1 MGCGVTNYNLDFGD
15 LTVHIAVKGQGLPEC
30 QKIRGEEK
38 AMIEVTNVDHL
49 GIRVTN
55 ETGSIAFYEQ
65 LGFKVERRADG
76 DTVTILRNSHGIE
89 LNLVYNGVDLTGG
102 KNILMDVPEKH
113 TGYTHMALNVGS
125 ISKALYAL
133 REQNIAISQG
143 PVSFGR
149 SDTASVF
156 IRDPDR
162 NVIEL
167 RGNIA
172 PGEQIEGLERYD
184 PDA

>member
-1 MGCGVTNYNLDFGD
+1 
-15 LTVHIAVKGQGLPEC
+15 
-30 QKIRGEEK
+30 
-38 AMIEVTNVDHL
+38 MIEVTNVDHL

-55 ETGSIAFYEQ
+55 ETGSIAFYER

-89 LNLVYNGVDLTGG
+89 LNLVYNGVDSTGG

-125 ISKALYAL
+125 ISKALYEL
-133 REQNIAISQG
+133 KEQNIEISQG

-149 SDTASVF
+149 SDAASFF

-184 PDA
+184 PDARLINPALATVLRFRVATVLPEISDKLFTRRI

>member
-1 MGCGVTNYNLDFGD
+1 MDFGD
-15 LTVHIAVKGQGLPEC
+15 LTVHIAVQGQGLPEC
-30 QKIRGEEK
+30 QKIRGKEK

-89 LNLVYNGVDLTGG
+89 LNLVYNGVDSTGG

-149 SDTASVF
+149 SDAASVF
-156 IRDPDR
+156 IRDPDLSTR
-162 NVIEL
+162 QLPEPVWQS
-167 RGNIA
+167 A
-172 PGEQIEGLERYD
+172 P
-184 PDA
+184 

>member
-1 MGCGVTNYNLDFGD
+1 
-15 LTVHIAVKGQGLPEC
+15 
-30 QKIRGEEK
+30 
-38 AMIEVTNVDHL
+38 MIEVTNVDHL

-65 LGFKVERRADG
+65 LGFKVERRAEG
-76 DTVTILRNSHGIE
+76 DSVTILRNSHAIE
-89 LNLVYNGVDLTGG
+89 LNLVYNGLDLTGG

-149 SDTASVF
+149 SDAAAVF

-162 NVIEL
+162 NGIEL

>member
-1 MGCGVTNYNLDFGD
+1 
-15 LTVHIAVKGQGLPEC
+15 
-30 QKIRGEEK
+30 
-38 AMIEVTNVDHL
+38 MIEVTNVDHL

-89 LNLVYNGVDLTGG
+89 LNLVYNGVDSTGG

-143 PVSFGR
+143 RVSFGR
-149 SDTASVF
+149 SDAASVF

>member
-1 MGCGVTNYNLDFGD
+1 
-15 LTVHIAVKGQGLPEC
+15 
-30 QKIRGEEK
+30 
-38 AMIEVTNVDHL
+38 MIEVTNVDHL
-49 GIRVTN
+49 GIRITN

-149 SDTASVF
+149 SDAASVF
-156 IRDPDR
+156 IRDPDQ

>member
-1 MGCGVTNYNLDFGD
+1 
-15 LTVHIAVKGQGLPEC
+15 
-30 QKIRGEEK
+30 
-38 AMIEVTNVDHL
+38 MIEVTNVDHL

-55 ETGSIAFYEQ
+55 ETGSITFYEQ

-76 DTVTILRNSHGIE
+76 DSVTILRNSHGIE
-89 LNLVYNGVDLTGG
+89 LNLVYNGLDLTGG

-149 SDTASVF
+149 SDAASVF

>member
-1 MGCGVTNYNLDFGD
+1 
-15 LTVHIAVKGQGLPEC
+15 
-30 QKIRGEEK
+30 
-38 AMIEVTNVDHL
+38 MIEVTNVDHL

-65 LGFKVERRADG
+65 LGFKVERRAEG
-76 DTVTILRNSHGIE
+76 DSVTILRNSHGIE
-89 LNLVYNGVDLTGG
+89 LNLVYNGLDLTGG

-133 REQNIAISQG
+133 KEQNIAISQG

-149 SDTASVF
+149 SDAASVF
-156 IRDPDR
+156 IRDPDQ

>member
-1 MGCGVTNYNLDFGD
+1 
-15 LTVHIAVKGQGLPEC
+15 
-30 QKIRGEEK
+30 
-38 AMIEVTNVDHL
+38 MIEVTNVDHL

-76 DTVTILRNSHGIE
+76 DSVTILRNSHGIE
-89 LNLVYNGVDLTGG
+89 LNLVYNGVDSTGG

-113 TGYTHMALNVGS
+113 AGYTHMALNVGS

-149 SDTASVF
+149 SDAASVF

>member
-1 MGCGVTNYNLDFGD
+1 
-15 LTVHIAVKGQGLPEC
+15 
-30 QKIRGEEK
+30 
-38 AMIEVTNVDHL
+38 MIEVTNVDHL

-89 LNLVYNGVDLTGG
+89 LNLVYNGVDSTGG

-113 TGYTHMALNVGS
+113 AGYTHMALNVGS

-149 SDTASVF
+149 SDAASVF

>member
-1 MGCGVTNYNLDFGD
+1 
-15 LTVHIAVKGQGLPEC
+15 
-30 QKIRGEEK
+30 
-38 AMIEVTNVDHL
+38 MIEVTNVDHL

-89 LNLVYNGVDLTGG
+89 LNLVYNGVDSTGG

-149 SDTASVF
+149 GDAASVF

>member
-1 MGCGVTNYNLDFGD
+1 
-15 LTVHIAVKGQGLPEC
+15 
-30 QKIRGEEK
+30 
-38 AMIEVTNVDHL
+38 MIEVTNVDHL

-89 LNLVYNGVDLTGG
+89 LNLVYNGVDSTGG

-125 ISKALYAL
+125 ISKALYTL

-149 SDTASVF
+149 SDAASVF

-167 RGNIA
+167 RGNIT

>member
-1 MGCGVTNYNLDFGD
+1 
-15 LTVHIAVKGQGLPEC
+15 
-30 QKIRGEEK
+30 
-38 AMIEVTNVDHL
+38 MIEVTNVDHL

-89 LNLVYNGVDLTGG
+89 LNLVYNGVDSTGG

-149 SDTASVF
+149 SDAASVF

-167 RGNIA
+167 RGNIT

>member
-1 MGCGVTNYNLDFGD
+1 
-15 LTVHIAVKGQGLPEC
+15 
-30 QKIRGEEK
+30 
-38 AMIEVTNVDHL
+38 MIEVERVHHL
-49 GIRVTN
+49 GIRVID
-55 ETGSIAFYEQ
+55 EQQAIDFYRHF
-65 LGFKVERRADG
+65 GFEVERRADG
-76 DTVTILRNSHGIE
+76 DDVTILTNPSGVEI
-89 LNLVYNGVDLTGG
+89 NLIYNGVDLTGG

-133 REQNIAISQG
+133 KEQNIEISQG

-149 SDTASVF
+149 SDAASVF

>member
-1 MGCGVTNYNLDFGD
+1 MDFSD
-15 LTVHIAVKGQGLPEC
+15 VTVHIAVRGQGLPEC
-30 QKIRGEEK
+30 QKIRREEK

-65 LGFKVERRADG
+65 LGFKVERRAEG
-76 DTVTILRNSHGIE
+76 DSVTILRNSHGIE
-89 LNLVYNGVDLTGG
+89 LNLVYNGLDLTGG

-133 REQNIAISQG
+133 KEQNIEISQG

-149 SDTASVF
+149 SDAASVF

>member
-1 MGCGVTNYNLDFGD
+1 MSENP
-15 LTVHIAVKGQGLPEC
+15 K
-30 QKIRGEEK
+30 RREEK

-65 LGFKVERRADG
+65 LGFKVERRAEG
-76 DTVTILRNSHGIE
+76 DSVTILRNSHGIE
-89 LNLVYNGVDLTGG
+89 LNLVYNGLDLTGG

-113 TGYTHMALNVGS
+113 TGYTHMGS

-133 REQNIAISQG
+133 KEQNIEISQG

-149 SDTASVF
+149 SDAASVF

>member
-1 MGCGVTNYNLDFGD
+1 
-15 LTVHIAVKGQGLPEC
+15 
-30 QKIRGEEK
+30 
-38 AMIEVTNVDHL
+38 MIEVKNVDHL

-55 ETGSIAFYEQ
+55 EANSIAFYKQ
-65 LGFKVERRADG
+65 FGFKVERRADG
-76 DTVTILRNSHGIE
+76 DTVTILRNAHGIE
-89 LNLVYNGVDLTGG
+89 LNLVCNGVDLTGG

-113 TGYTHMALNVGS
+113 AGYTHVALNVS
-125 ISKALYAL
+125 SVSATVNAL
-133 REQNIAISQG
+133 RNQKIAISQG

-149 SDTASVF
+149 SDTVSIF

-184 PDA
+184 PNA

>member
-1 MGCGVTNYNLDFGD
+1 
-15 LTVHIAVKGQGLPEC
+15 
-30 QKIRGEEK
+30 
-38 AMIEVTNVDHL
+38 MIEVTNVDHL

-65 LGFKVERRADG
+65 LGFKVERRAEG
-76 DTVTILRNSHGIE
+76 DSVTILRNSHGIE
-89 LNLVYNGVDLTGG
+89 LNLVYNGLDLTGG

-143 PVSFGR
+143 PVSVGR
-149 SDTASVF
+149 SDAASVF

>member
-1 MGCGVTNYNLDFGD
+1 
-15 LTVHIAVKGQGLPEC
+15 
-30 QKIRGEEK
+30 
-38 AMIEVTNVDHL
+38 MIEVTNVDHL

-89 LNLVYNGVDLTGG
+89 LNLVYNAVDSTGG

-149 SDTASVF
+149 SDAASVF

>member
-1 MGCGVTNYNLDFGD
+1 MN
-15 LTVHIAVKGQGLPEC
+15 
-30 QKIRGEEK
+30 
-38 AMIEVTNVDHL
+38 EVTNVDHL
-49 GIRVTN
+49 GIRVID
-55 ETGSIAFYEQ
+55 EGDSIAFYEQ
-65 LGFKVERRADG
+65 LGFKVERRAEG
-76 DTVTILRNSHGIE
+76 DSVTILRNSHGIE
-89 LNLVYNGVDLTGG
+89 LNLVYNGLDLTGG

-133 REQNIAISQG
+133 KEQNIEISQG

-149 SDTASVF
+149 SDAASVF

>member
-1 MGCGVTNYNLDFGD
+1 
-15 LTVHIAVKGQGLPEC
+15 
-30 QKIRGEEK
+30 
-38 AMIEVTNVDHL
+38 MIEVTNVDHL

-89 LNLVYNGVDLTGG
+89 LNLVYNGVDSTGG

-125 ISKALYAL
+125 ISKALYTL

-143 PVSFGR
+143 PVSFGI
-149 SDTASVF
+149 SMF
-156 IRDPDR
+156 F
-162 NVIEL
+162 
-167 RGNIA
+167 
-172 PGEQIEGLERYD
+172 
-184 PDA
+184 

>member
-1 MGCGVTNYNLDFGD
+1 
-15 LTVHIAVKGQGLPEC
+15 
-30 QKIRGEEK
+30 
-38 AMIEVTNVDHL
+38 MIEVTNVDHL

-65 LGFKVERRADG
+65 LGFKVERRAEG
-76 DTVTILRNSHGIE
+76 DSVTILRNSHGIE
-89 LNLVYNGVDLTGG
+89 LNLVYNGLDLTGG

-149 SDTASVF
+149 SDAASVF
-156 IRDPDR
+156 IRDPDQ

>member
-1 MGCGVTNYNLDFGD
+1 
-15 LTVHIAVKGQGLPEC
+15 
-30 QKIRGEEK
+30 
-38 AMIEVTNVDHL
+38 MIEVTNVDHL

-55 ETGSIAFYEQ
+55 ETGSITFYEQ

-76 DTVTILRNSHGIE
+76 DSVTILRNSHGIE
-89 LNLVYNGVDLTGG
+89 LNLVYNGVDSTGG

-149 SDTASVF
+149 SDAASVF

>member
-1 MGCGVTNYNLDFGD
+1 
-15 LTVHIAVKGQGLPEC
+15 
-30 QKIRGEEK
+30 
-38 AMIEVTNVDHL
+38 MIEVTNVDHL

-55 ETGSIAFYEQ
+55 ETGSIAYYEQ
-65 LGFKVERRADG
+65 LGFKVERRAAG

-89 LNLVYNGVDLTGG
+89 LNQGYNGVDLTGG

-149 SDTASVF
+149 SDAVSVF

>member
-1 MGCGVTNYNLDFGD
+1 
-15 LTVHIAVKGQGLPEC
+15 
-30 QKIRGEEK
+30 
-38 AMIEVTNVDHL
+38 MIEVTNVDHL

-76 DTVTILRNSHGIE
+76 DSVTILRNSHGIE
-89 LNLVYNGVDLTGG
+89 LNLVYNGVDSTGG

-149 SDTASVF
+149 SDAASVF
-156 IRDPDR
+156 IRDPDQ

>member
-1 MGCGVTNYNLDFGD
+1 MDFSD
-15 LTVHIAVKGQGLPEC
+15 VTVHIAVQGQGLPEC
-30 QKIRGEEK
+30 QKIRGKEK

-76 DTVTILRNSHGIE
+76 DSVTILRNSHGIE
-89 LNLVYNGVDLTGG
+89 LNLVYNGVDSTGG

-149 SDTASVF
+149 SDAASVF
-156 IRDPDR
+156 IRDPDQ

>member
-1 MGCGVTNYNLDFGD
+1 
-15 LTVHIAVKGQGLPEC
+15 
-30 QKIRGEEK
+30 
-38 AMIEVTNVDHL
+38 MIEVTNVDHL

-89 LNLVYNGVDLTGG
+89 LNLVYNGVDSTGG

-149 SDTASVF
+149 SDAAFVF

>member
-1 MGCGVTNYNLDFGD
+1 
-15 LTVHIAVKGQGLPEC
+15 
-30 QKIRGEEK
+30 
-38 AMIEVTNVDHL
+38 MIEVTNVDHL
-49 GIRVTN
+49 GIRVPN
-55 ETGSIAFYEQ
+55 APGSIAFYEQ

-89 LNLVYNGVDLTGG
+89 LNLVYNGVDSTGG

-149 SDTASVF
+149 SDAASVF